1 MKKITLVLFT
11 LLTLLPLSAW
21 GTIQTHVIDGVTYNY
36 DDADANHSAIVA
48 SVSTT
53 ASTATIHS
61 KFTIAATNYTVTS
74 INDNAFSGCS
84 VLTTLVL
91 TGTDINIISNID
103 LTTLPKT
110 LIIKFGGVGYY
121 HQGTWASGYYTVGDG
136 NSQSGYSALPTGYTT
151 PTDIT
156 ILNAING
163 VAVTK
168 ILSNAFNGAHNI
180 QYLTIPNS
188 ITEIANNAF
197 ASNRI
202 INFYGINN
210 ANYHA
215 YDGVLFNSNQ
225 TSLLAYPA
233 GNEATSYTIPSS
245 VNAIGAFAFGKSSNL
260 TTVTLPTGLT
270 SIGNDAFSN
279 LVNLTEIIIPST
291 VTTIGS
297 SAFANAGTSAETFEV
312 TFSSGSQLTT
322 IESAA
327 FQQSGLTS
335 IQLPEGMTTIA
346 SQAFNQ
352 CTKLSS
358 ITIPASLTTL
368 GGRAFGGCSILNNVT
383 FLTPTNL
390 TTISAN
396 AFNGC
401 SVLSSVII
409 PEGITTLASG
419 AFKPS
424 GLESI
429 YLPTT
434 TTTIANDALPGEIII
449 YRTLNLD
456 FAVNDLWSTYYSSEN
471 LTIPSGLTAHTI
483 TDVSGTTITT
493 KPLNFIPAGKAV
505 LLQRASTDTNAPFY
519 GSNQTGSLTQP
530 EGTTFYEG
538 FIGSTT
544 ATNLNTIG
552 GDKYVLSGDNFV
564 KVHQGSLPAFRC
576 YLSVPNGTT
585 TASNLYINDAS
596 NNTFII
602 QEEGTLVNKNSVS
615 AIGYA
620 SLVKD
625 GELMKLTVTPG
636 TSENYYAYKSDITV
650 RKNVTAVS
658 GRAPSLDDTTYDLKI
673 VGEDDDPDID
683 PDPSGTIEYT
693 FGPADATA
701 FEVTI
706 NFHKRNFFNDNS
718 KYKKVTLAYT
728 STTYDGTA
736 QKPDVTE
743 VKFGTDEEHA
753 VVVDPKNYS
762 VSYEDNTAAGT
773 GHVIITGQREFR
785 YTNTVPFSIA
795 KRDIN
800 NITVNEKLLES
811 CAEDQRLTKT
821 FTGSAIELTAEEL
834 GISDLK
840 PGSETEQAITENDY
854 QVTYE
859 NNTNV
864 STTTQKARIN
874 IVSKTEDGVNYQS
887 TKVLYFTI
895 APKMMTDENVADI
908 PDQTWTG
915 EAIEPALTITYLDNT
930 FTKGT
935 DYDVVYTDKVNS
947 GIATATITFKGNY
960 SGEVIKYY
968 NILNH
973 EQSISVTF
981 DNPDNQW
988 TTYYN
993 KEENLALPESGLE
1006 AYVVTGLNGLEVQ
1019 TTPVNFIPKETAVLL
1034 HSTGGEHGFNLMT
1047 QYDATL
1053 DSDIENRIDKNLFRG
1068 TTADLDISSVEGTK
1082 FVLLNGKF
1090 IQAAEGTVAPNRCYL
1105 VVTDPID
1112 VAQLTIKNGTVSNFI
1127 YQQDGTENNGI
1138 GTAEASTP
1146 KDGKVTLTVK
1156 PNLGYYI
1163 NGKADITVVKNA
1175 NAGSARAQQIDGGNV
1190 DVTEGKITDNAD
1202 YTSTYEFTYPYETNC
1217 QYQITVNFHQATNIQ
1232 STKPTITFTNPI
1244 YNGLE
1249 QKVKPTVAYGEIIL
1263 KEGED
1268 YVLVYPGDDY
1278 TKAGT
1283 DKKVTVWG
1291 IRKYSKDLSNNSY
1304 SIEKR
1309 PISGIKPV
1317 AKDGQEWKDGNGLD
1331 TDNPQVYFSGSAMEL
1346 NFTDI
1351 VKYKDE
1357 QNQDKELD
1365 LLANDNLSNEITV
1378 TYSNN
1383 TFVGNATATIKTK
1396 NVNYGGTDRQINF
1409 EILQKELKIQ
1419 DVVIEDIEAQKYTG
1433 SEIKPA
1439 LTIKYGEISLIE
1451 GEDKD
1456 YTVAYSN
1463 NINAGEATATI
1474 TFHGNYTG
1482 SIEKKFTI
1490 EDVEETITIN
1500 FDSDNEWTTYY
1511 GSKNLSL
1518 TETEDG
1524 QLLEAFVVTGI
1535 EEAELNTTSVTF
1547 IPQNTPVLLHRISG
1561 TKRDFDVKTCSTE
1574 SLDASI
1580 VPSDIFKGSLDP
1592 TDIAT
1597 VDTDKIKF
1605 ILLNGQFVQTT
1616 SETLGAGRCYI
1627 ALDTPPAGVNT
1638 LTIGKSTDGIII
1650 LEEEAEPQSPSVIGT
1665 VNKATNGNITTLTV
1679 KANRGWYVETN
1690 DITVVRSTNASN
1702 GRAPLVDGNNVEITA
1717 GDITTENEKY
1727 STTYLFTYPYS
1738 SDYSYQVKVNFHK
1751 STELLKA
1758 TTTITLDP
1766 DSYEYDKTVKQPQV
1780 TSVTVGDVTLTKDVD
1795 YVVTYPTE
1803 GNINA
1808 GKGKVLI
1815 NGIRKYN
1822 KELSP
1827 EFDITKRSIANHVT
1841 LKAKEGQTWVEGHE
1855 LGTDDAQVIF
1865 TGKDIE
1871 VDVVDIVKDAENNE
1885 TNIITADDYNITYNN
1900 NHKDAS
1906 TTKVSITVSNKGSNY
1921 QGSKPFSFTILPKEM
1936 TGEDVKFKDDIEEF
1950 EFTGAAIEPEFT
1962 ISYNGISLVN
1972 GTDYDVTFKNNVYA
1986 GEATAT
1992 ITFKGNYSGVVT
2004 KSFGIKDH
2012 LQPITVEF
2020 DNPDNQW
2027 NTYYYKENLT
2037 LPTDGSL
2044 KAYVVTGREGLEVNT
2059 KEVTFIPRNTAV
2071 LLFSES
2077 EAKKFELT
2085 TSYNSKL
2092 DEATE
2097 SSIDNELFIGTETGT
2112 DISTVTGTK
2121 FVLLNDKFIQTAEG
2135 TVAPNRCYL
2144 VVTEPIEGV
2153 TELTI
2158 NKAGNAI
2165 IYQEDGKA
2173 TTANLGT
2180 ASTSEPKDGKVTLTV
2195 QPKYGYYVEQKDITV
2210 VKNTNAGS
2218 ARAPRID
2225 EGKVTVDSVTTT
2237 FNENY
2242 AATYEFT
2249 YPYEEG
2255 CQYQITVDFHKAA
2268 NLSETGR
2275 YATNFAPAIYNGFE
2289 QKVEPTVTYD
2299 GATLKK
2305 DVDYVL
2311 TYSGDDYI
2319 NAGTKT
2325 AEIIG
2330 IRKFQNS
2337 LTREFKIEPKNVN
2350 DITVEAMEGQTWIK
2364 DHELGKTD
2372 AQVVYTG
2379 SEIKLNITDKIK
2391 DAEGHDVEL
2400 LAAEQVDITYSKDIT
2415 NVGKASVIIKGNNK
2429 PNYTGQRTVDY
2440 TIVAKEMTSEDIA
2453 AIDDQE
2459 YTGNE
2464 IKPAL
2469 TIKYGDITLVEGEDK
2484 DYIVAYSNNVVAGEA
2499 TATVTFKGNYS
2510 GTATKTFKIVESNET
2525 ITINFDS
2532 DNEWTTYYA
2541 TKNLKRADDIK
2552 VYVVTKIEGLEV
2564 MAAEVSFIPKE
2575 TPVLLHRESG
2585 EKTSFEVQT
2594 CSNETLTGITL
2605 SDTFKGT
2612 LTDLNIASVSGTKFV
2627 LRNGQFVQT
2636 GEGTLAANR
2645 CYLVMNDVPEGV
2657 TKLDITKAGNAFI
2670 YQEDGKTT
2678 TANLGTASTS
2688 EPKDGK
2694 VTLTVKPI
2702 YGYYVEPAD
2711 ISVVPNTD
2719 AGTARAPEI
2728 SDGKVEAGEI
2738 KVNADFTTTYE
2749 YTYAY
2754 TEGFQYQIT
2763 VNFHKA
2769 ANIQEQ
2775 GKTTYEFAKVTY
2787 NGYEQ
2792 KVEPTVT
2799 YDGTLLTKDVDYVL
2813 TYPDANYTNAGTK
2826 NVKINGIRK
2835 YQKELSPTFTIA
2847 KKNVNDI
2854 SVETLEGQ
2862 TWKAGLT
2869 ESKPQVV
2876 YTGSEIK
2883 LNITDKIKDADGH
2896 DVELLS
2902 AEQVDITYKN
2912 NVNVGDASVTI
2923 KGKEVNYTGERP
2935 INYAIVAKE
2944 MTSEDIAAIPDQGY
2958 TGNEIKPVLTIKYG
2972 NITLVEGEDK
2982 DYTVAYSNNINAG
2995 EATATVNFRGNYS
3008 GEDVKKT
3015 FKIVDVDATF
3025 TVAFDSDNEW
3035 TTYYSDKNLTLADN
3049 LKAYAITGHDGKEVT
3064 TAELTFIPKETA
3076 VLLYSKSGEKT
3087 FNVETCS
3094 NETLPSDIVP
3104 DRNLFKGTLTNLNI
3118 ASIAGTKFVLVDGQF
3133 VQTAEGTLAAN
3144 RCYLVGSIEGVTTLT
3159 IGKGISEVI
3168 TYEEGTETG
3177 AAGSARVITTPDE
3190 NNNLTLVV
3198 TPKNGFYADQ
3208 EHLKVVYSV
3217 NAGSARAPE
3226 VAGSEVAL
3234 TPVEGYD
3241 DTSSEFRYTFPYT
3254 EGYFYQVTVNFQKC
3268 INLQAQGAQPT
3279 ITLEEGTYVYDGT
3292 EKKPK
3297 IASVTIPVNGN
3308 TVTLTENKDFKVQ
3321 EYQNNVN
3328 AGGTAKVI
3336 ITGMNHYYND
3346 YSKNFNIG
3354 QRDINLVKVEA
3365 IPDQTYT
3372 GQELTPALYVT
3383 DIVTINDQEVDL
3395 LNQIKDEN
3403 GITIDDYTPEATD
3416 NINVGVAKVSL
3427 KATAKNYTGIKS
3439 GITFNILPKDLNAEG
3454 NNPTIDPVE
3463 NQYYTGEPLEPKLT
3477 IHDGELLIPEDDYEV
3492 VYSNNIKETTD
3503 ATPAIADITFK
3514 GNYKGT
3520 AQTTFQ
3526 IEFKSETKALNVDFG
3541 ANDEWTTYYSPIDLK
3556 DVEGLNIFVVT
3567 GLNKGQGIDL
3577 KTEQVTF
3584 IPKNIGVL
3592 LQRTNKEKTAFTGQ
3606 TMSSSTTLEGVTPD
3620 TDLFRGTSTGI
3631 EDMSTIDGVK
3641 YILVDDRFI
3650 QVVEGALPANRC
3662 YVFISNEEAED
3673 IIHVDGDDA
3682 NGIIIQEEGESST
3695 TAGQVWVELRGDGY
3709 KHITVSPSSVTYATK
3724 DEIKVVRSIK
3734 NSSQASSRNRAPG
3747 IENTVVEVIPEYP
3760 NEDPSSTT
3768 HYKFEYDSDYNYQ
3781 VTVNFQKRINLSDP
3795 NVSHPVVTLKA
3806 EDIQDLVYDG
3816 KPKTPAVEKVT
3827 CNGITVDPSNYDV
3840 SYENNTNAGRPR
3852 VTITGKR
3859 FLMGSTSTEFYIGK
3873 RNFSNVTVKE
3883 PIPDQEYND
3892 GAPIVFKGL
3901 VLEDIVDGENIVQT
3915 TDYTIVCNDTEIGS
3929 AKVSF
3934 LPANNYEGS
3943 GKGPFSF
3950 NIIPATGINQIV
3962 IDEMEGQWFD
3972 LNGQRIEGRP
3982 TQKGVYILRDKK
3994 QRSIKVRIK

>member
-1 MKKITLVLFT
+1 M
-11 LLTLLPLSAW
+11 
-21 GTIQTHVIDGVTYNY
+21 
-36 DDADANHSAIVA
+36 
-48 SVSTT
+48 
-53 ASTATIHS
+53 
-61 KFTIAATNYTVTS
+61 
-74 INDNAFSGCS
+74 
-84 VLTTLVL
+84 
-91 TGTDINIISNID
+91 
-103 LTTLPKT
+103 
-110 LIIKFGGVGYY
+110 
-121 HQGTWASGYYTVGDG
+121 
-136 NSQSGYSALPTGYTT
+136 
-151 PTDIT
+151 
-156 ILNAING
+156 
-163 VAVTK
+163 
-168 ILSNAFNGAHNI
+168 
-180 QYLTIPNS
+180 
-188 ITEIANNAF
+188 
-197 ASNRI
+197 
-202 INFYGINN
+202 
-210 ANYHA
+210 
-215 YDGVLFNSNQ
+215 
-225 TSLLAYPA
+225 
-233 GNEATSYTIPSS
+233 
-245 VNAIGAFAFGKSSNL
+245 
-260 TTVTLPTGLT
+260 
-270 SIGNDAFSN
+270 
-279 LVNLTEIIIPST
+279 
-291 VTTIGS
+291 
-297 SAFANAGTSAETFEV
+297 
-312 TFSSGSQLTT
+312 
-322 IESAA
+322 
-327 FQQSGLTS
+327 
-335 IQLPEGMTTIA
+335 
-346 SQAFNQ
+346 
-352 CTKLSS
+352 
-358 ITIPASLTTL
+358 
-368 GGRAFGGCSILNNVT
+368 
-383 FLTPTNL
+383 
-390 TTISAN
+390 
-396 AFNGC
+396 
-401 SVLSSVII
+401 
-409 PEGITTLASG
+409 
-419 AFKPS
+419 
-424 GLESI
+424 
-429 YLPTT
+429 
-434 TTTIANDALPGEIII
+434 
-449 YRTLNLD
+449 
-456 FAVNDLWSTYYSSEN
+456 
-471 LTIPSGLTAHTI
+471 
-483 TDVSGTTITT
+483 
-493 KPLNFIPAGKAV
+493 
-505 LLQRASTDTNAPFY
+505 
-519 GSNQTGSLTQP
+519 
-530 EGTTFYEG
+530 
-538 FIGSTT
+538 
-544 ATNLNTIG
+544 
-552 GDKYVLSGDNFV
+552 

-636 TSENYYAYKSDITV
+636 TSKNYYAYKSDITV

-673 VGEDDDPDID
+673 VGEDDDPN
-683 PDPSGTIEYT
+683 PSGTIEYT
-693 FGPADATA
+693 FGPTDATA

-706 NFHKRNFFNDNS
+706 NFHKRKFFNDNS

-753 VVVDPKNYS
+753 DVVDPKNYS
-762 VSYEDNTAAGT
+762 VSYEDSTAAGT

-1268 YVLVYPGDDY
+1268 YVLIYPGDDY

-1283 DKKVTVWG
+1283 GKKVTVWG

-1365 LLANDNLSNEITV
+1365 LLANDNLGNEITV

-1439 LTIKYGEISLIE
+1439 LTIRYGEISLTE

-1490 EDVEETITIN
+1490 EDAEETITIN

-1535 EEAELNTTSVTF
+1535 EEAKLNTTSVTF
-1547 IPQNTPVLLHRISG
+1547 IPQKTPVLLHRISG

-1605 ILLNGQFVQTT
+1605 ILFNGQFVQTT

-1803 GNINA
+1803 GNIDA
-1808 GKGKVLI
+1808 GMGKVLI
-1815 NGIRKYN
+1815 NGIRKYA

-1827 EFDITKRSIANHVT
+1827 EFKITPRVIANHVT

-1865 TGKDIE
+1865 TGSDIE

-1906 TTKVSITVSNKGSNY
+1906 TTKVSITISNKGSNY

-1936 TGEDVKFKDDIEEF
+1936 TSEDVKFKDNIEEF
-1950 EFTGAAIEPEFT
+1950 EYTGAAIEPEFT
-1962 ISYNGISLVN
+1962 ITYNGISLVN

-2027 NTYYYKENLT
+2027 NTYYYKENLA

-2044 KAYVVTGREGLEVNT
+2044 KAYVVTGHEGLKVNT

-2077 EAKKFELT
+2077 EAKKFDLT
-2085 TSYNSKL
+2085 TTYNSKL

-2097 SSIDNELFIGTETGT
+2097 SSIDKNLFIGTETGT

-2121 FVLLNDKFIQTAEG
+2121 FVLLNDKFIQAAEG

-2195 QPKYGYYVEQKDITV
+2195 SPVKGYYVNGAEDITV
-2210 VKNTNAGS
+2210 IKNANAEKG
-2218 ARAPRID
+2218 RAMQID
-2225 EGKVTVDSVTTT
+2225 GGKVEVTAGAITDNKDYT
-2237 FNENY
+2237 S
-2242 AATYEFT
+2242 TYLFT
-2249 YPYEEG
+2249 YPFEQD
-2255 CQYQITVDFHKAA
+2255 CQYQITINFHKAA
-2268 NLSETGR
+2268 NLSETGK
-2275 YATNFAPAIYNGFE
+2275 YAVTFAPANYNGYE

-2305 DVDYVL
+2305 DVDYML
-2311 TYSGDDYI
+2311 TYPDADYT
-2319 NAGTKT
+2319 NAGKKT
-2325 AEIIG
+2325 ADIYG

-2337 LTREFKIEPKNVN
+2337 LTRREFKIDPKNVN
-2350 DITVEAMEGQTWIK
+2350 DITVETLEGQTWIK

-2400 LAAEQVDITYSKDIT
+2400 L
-2415 NVGKASVIIKGNNK
+2415 
-2429 PNYTGQRTVDY
+2429 
-2440 TIVAKEMTSEDIA
+2440 
-2453 AIDDQE
+2453 
-2459 YTGNE
+2459 
-2464 IKPAL
+2464 
-2469 TIKYGDITLVEGEDK
+2469 
-2484 DYIVAYSNNVVAGEA
+2484 
-2499 TATVTFKGNYS
+2499 
-2510 GTATKTFKIVESNET
+2510 
-2525 ITINFDS
+2525 
-2532 DNEWTTYYA
+2532 
-2541 TKNLKRADDIK
+2541 
-2552 VYVVTKIEGLEV
+2552 
-2564 MAAEVSFIPKE
+2564 
-2575 TPVLLHRESG
+2575 
-2585 EKTSFEVQT
+2585 
-2594 CSNETLTGITL
+2594 
-2605 SDTFKGT
+2605 
-2612 LTDLNIASVSGTKFV
+2612 
-2627 LRNGQFVQT
+2627 
-2636 GEGTLAANR
+2636 
-2645 CYLVMNDVPEGV
+2645 
-2657 TKLDITKAGNAFI
+2657 
-2670 YQEDGKTT
+2670 
-2678 TANLGTASTS
+2678 
-2688 EPKDGK
+2688 
-2694 VTLTVKPI
+2694 
-2702 YGYYVEPAD
+2702 
-2711 ISVVPNTD
+2711 
-2719 AGTARAPEI
+2719 
-2728 SDGKVEAGEI
+2728 
-2738 KVNADFTTTYE
+2738 
-2749 YTYAY
+2749 
-2754 TEGFQYQIT
+2754 
-2763 VNFHKA
+2763 
-2769 ANIQEQ
+2769 
-2775 GKTTYEFAKVTY
+2775 
-2787 NGYEQ
+2787 
-2792 KVEPTVT
+2792 
-2799 YDGTLLTKDVDYVL
+2799 
-2813 TYPDANYTNAGTK
+2813 
-2826 NVKINGIRK
+2826 
-2835 YQKELSPTFTIA
+2835 
-2847 KKNVNDI
+2847 
-2854 SVETLEGQ
+2854 
-2862 TWKAGLT
+2862 
-2869 ESKPQVV
+2869 
-2876 YTGSEIK
+2876 
-2883 LNITDKIKDADGH
+2883 
-2896 DVELLS
+2896 S
-2902 AEQVDITYKN
+2902 AEQVDIIYKN

-2944 MTSEDIAAIPDQGY
+2944 MTSEDIAAIPDQNY
-2958 TGNEIKPVLTIKYG
+2958 TGNEIKPALTIKYG

-3008 GEDVKKT
+3008 GKDVKKT
-3015 FKIVDVDATF
+3015 FKIVDVDETL
-3025 TVAFDSDNEW
+3025 TINFDSDNEW
-3035 TTYYSDKNLTLADN
+3035 TTYYSSKNLTLTDN
-3049 LKAYAITGHDGKEVT
+3049 LKAYAVTGHNGKEVT

-3395 LNQIKDEN
+3395 LNQIKDN

-3427 KATAKNYTGIKS
+3427 KATSINYTGIKS

-3734 NSSQASSRNRAPG
+3734 NPSQASSRNRAPG
-3747 IENTVVEVIPEYP
+3747 IENTMVEVIPEYP

-3852 VTITGKR
+3852 VIITGKR
-3859 FLMGSTSTEFYIGK
+3859 FLMGSTHAEFNIGK